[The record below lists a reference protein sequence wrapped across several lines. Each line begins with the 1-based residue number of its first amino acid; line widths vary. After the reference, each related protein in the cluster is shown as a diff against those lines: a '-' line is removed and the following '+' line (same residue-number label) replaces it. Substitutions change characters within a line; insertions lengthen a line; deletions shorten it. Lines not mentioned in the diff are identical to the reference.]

1 MNSVGLV
8 VKQVVV
14 SNLKTD
20 NYCLSNMS
28 SAVCSS
34 TGAVGLYLHIP
45 FCSAICD
52 YCNFNRGLYD
62 ETLKQR
68 YVNAIK
74 NEIERWDDSR
84 SVDSIFFGGGT
95 PSLLAA
101 NDVSEILAACRS
113 AFDIASDV
121 ETTLEM
127 NPESCTQSDVEAF
140 LAAGI
145 TRVSL
150 GVQSFL
156 DSELKRL
163 GRAHTVD
170 EAKEAVAAIRSAGCN
185 NLSIDLMLWLP
196 GQTRADC
203 LKSVNEMVRCG
214 PDHASL
220 YMLEIYPNS
229 PLRDEMARSDWS
241 VAPEDDASDMY
252 FDALSVT
259 DSAGYQQYEI
269 SNVARPARHSRHNLK
284 YWRYQNW
291 IGFGCGAHSMLDGC
305 RWKNISGITDY
316 IDTIEQRGTAAE
328 GRQRLSAEELLGE
341 AIFMGLRLN
350 EGIDVHTFGEQYGVN
365 LRTRFGHDLGPYMD
379 QGVLIDEGGRW
390 RLSRKGMLL
399 SNEVMRT
406 FV

>member
-1 MNSVGLV
+1 
-8 VKQVVV
+8 
-14 SNLKTD
+14 
-20 NYCLSNMS
+20 MS
-28 SAVCSS
+28 SAVCSTS
-34 TGAVGLYLHIP
+34 GEVGVYLHIP

-74 NEIERWDDSR
+74 DEIERWDDSR

-95 PSLLAA
+95 PSLLSA
-101 NDVSEILAACRS
+101 NDVSEILEACRS
-113 AFDIASDV
+113 AFDVVSDV

-127 NPESCTQSDVEAF
+127 NPESCTQSGVEEF

-156 DSELKRL
+156 DNELKRL
-163 GRAHTVD
+163 GRAHSVD
-170 EAKEAVAAIRSAGCN
+170 EAKDAVVAIRSAGCN
-185 NLSIDLMLWLP
+185 NLNIDLMLWLP
-196 GQTRADC
+196 GQTRVDF
-203 LKSVNEMVRCG
+203 LKSINAMVMCA

-241 VAPEDDASDMY
+241 LAPEEDASGMY
-252 FDALSVT
+252 FDGLGVT
-259 DSAGYQQYEI
+259 DDAGYQQYEI
-269 SNVARPARHSRHNLK
+269 SNVARPARQSRHNLK

-291 IGFGCGAHSMLDGC
+291 VGFGCGAHSMLDGC
-305 RWKNISGITDY
+305 RWKNISETTVY
-316 IDTIEQRGTAAE
+316 IDAIEHRAAVSE
-328 GRQRLSAEELLGE
+328 GRRKLTDEELIGE
-341 AIFMGLRLN
+341 ALFMGLRLN
-350 EGIDVHTFGEQYGVN
+350 EGIDIHTFGEQYGVN
-365 LRTRFGHDLGPYMD
+365 LRTRFGPDLAPYMN
-379 QGVLIDEGGRW
+379 QGLLIEQEGRW

-399 SNEVMRT
+399 SNEVMST

>member
-1 MNSVGLV
+1 MPSTVT
-8 VKQVVV
+8 
-14 SNLKTD
+14 S
-20 NYCLSNMS
+20 LSDS
-28 SAVCSS
+28 I
-34 TGAVGLYLHIP
+34 GLYLHIP

-62 ETLKQR
+62 ETLKRR
-68 YVNAIK
+68 YVSAIK
-74 NEIERWDDSR
+74 YEIESWTDGRL
-84 SVDSIFFGGGT
+84 VDSIFFGGGT
-95 PSLLAA
+95 PSLLTA
-101 NDVSEILAACRS
+101 NDVSEILAACS
-113 AFDIASDV
+113 SVFTVTPDV

-127 NPESCTQSDVEAF
+127 NPESCTQSHVKELLD
-140 LAAGI
+140 AGI

-156 DSELKRL
+156 DHELKRL

-170 EAKEAVAAIRSAGCN
+170 EARAAITAIRSAGCD

-196 GQTRADC
+196 AQTREDC
-203 LKSVNEMVRCG
+203 LKSVNEMVRCD

-220 YMLEIYPNS
+220 YMLEIYANS

-241 VAPEDDASDMY
+241 LAPEEDASGMY
-252 FDALSVT
+252 FDALGVT

-269 SNVARPARHSRHNLK
+269 SNVARSGRHSRHNLK

-291 IGFGCGAHSMLDGC
+291 VGFGCGAHSMLDGC
-305 RWKNISGITDY
+305 RWKNISEITGY
-316 IDTIEQRGTAAE
+316 IDAIGQRKPVAE
-328 GRQRLSAEELLGE
+328 VPRSLSTEELLGE

-350 EGIDVHTFGEQYGVN
+350 EGIDVHKFGKEYGVD
-365 LRTRFGHDLGPYMD
+365 LRARFGPDLGPCMA
-379 QGVLIDEGGRW
+379 QGLLIDDDGRW

>member
-1 MNSVGLV
+1 MPSTVT
-8 VKQVVV
+8 
-14 SNLKTD
+14 S
-20 NYCLSNMS
+20 LSDS
-28 SAVCSS
+28 I
-34 TGAVGLYLHIP
+34 GLYLHIP

-62 ETLKQR
+62 ETLKRR
-68 YVNAIK
+68 YVSAIK
-74 NEIERWDDSR
+74 YEIESWTDGRL
-84 SVDSIFFGGGT
+84 VDSIFFGGGT
-95 PSLLAA
+95 PSLLTA
-101 NDVSEILAACRS
+101 NDVSEILAACS
-113 AFDIASDV
+113 SVFTVTPDV

-127 NPESCTQSDVEAF
+127 NPESCTQSHVKELLD
-140 LAAGI
+140 AGI

-156 DSELKRL
+156 DHELKRL

-170 EAKEAVAAIRSAGCN
+170 EARAAITAIRSAGCD

-196 GQTRADC
+196 AQTREDC
-203 LKSVNEMVRCG
+203 LKSVNEMVRCD

-241 VAPEDDASDMY
+241 LAPEEDASGMY
-252 FDALSVT
+252 FDALGVT

-269 SNVARPARHSRHNLK
+269 SNVARSARYSRHNLK

-291 IGFGCGAHSMLDGC
+291 VGFGCGAHSMLDGC
-305 RWKNISGITDY
+305 RWKNISEITGY
-316 IDTIEQRGTAAE
+316 IDTIGERGTVAE
-328 GRQRLSAEELLGE
+328 GHRNLSAEELLGE

-350 EGIDVHTFGEQYGVN
+350 EGIDIHEFGERYGVN
-365 LRTRFGHDLGPYMD
+365 LRTRFGSDLKPYME
-379 QGVLIDEGGRW
+379 QGFLIDEDGRW
-390 RLSRKGMLL
+390 SLSRKGMLL